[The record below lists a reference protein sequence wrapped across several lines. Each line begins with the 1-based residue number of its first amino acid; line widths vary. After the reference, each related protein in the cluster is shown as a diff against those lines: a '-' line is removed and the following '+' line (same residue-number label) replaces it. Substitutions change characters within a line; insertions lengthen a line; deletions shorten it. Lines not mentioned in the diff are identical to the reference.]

1 MQIHDFDLIEMLQKF
16 KYHAIFFIFRRGQ
29 WYRNTNK
36 ILVSSEQPTAKIKTR
51 HCNRKFWR
59 EQNMEWMKIL
69 KKKIKTENNSIQ
81 INFLIFKHAQ
91 NEDFNVTDFKETI
104 IIFNNFT

>member
-1 MQIHDFDLIEMLQKF
+1 
-16 KYHAIFFIFRRGQ
+16 
-29 WYRNTNK
+29 
-36 ILVSSEQPTAKIKTR
+36 
-51 HCNRKFWR
+51 
-59 EQNMEWMKIL
+59 MEWMKIL